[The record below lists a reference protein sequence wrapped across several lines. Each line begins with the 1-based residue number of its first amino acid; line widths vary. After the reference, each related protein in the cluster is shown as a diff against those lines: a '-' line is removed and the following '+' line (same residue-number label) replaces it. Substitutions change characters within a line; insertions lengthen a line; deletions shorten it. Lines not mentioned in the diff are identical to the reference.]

1 MAALLASLLLVTA
14 VVAAQ
19 WGPLMSL
26 DSDVARE
33 AYEVAATRSWLVS
46 ALDTIAVVGHPTS
59 LRLVLLLVAV
69 YLVIRRWTRAAL
81 FVALAAL
88 ISAAAAPAVKA
99 LVGRTRP
106 EWVDPIGTAAGHS
119 FPSGHATGGAVFATA
134 LVLVTVSSVRRGLR
148 RRLLILLL
156 VAVAVVLGLDRIF
169 LGVHYL
175 SDVVAGWLLGTAL
188 TMLVWEVVVA
198 RAAVAPVAL
207 PGTVGPA
214 PSYAAVVVNPTKVA
228 DMSGFRALVESR
240 AEACEWQ
247 APLWSETTAEDPGR
261 GMAEQ
266 ALAAGADMVL
276 AAGGDGTVRVLCH
289 ELARTG
295 VPIGIVPLG
304 TGNLLARNLSLPLHP
319 RDAIDVALL
328 GQDRAVDIVQVD
340 GDDLP
345 ETAFTVMAG
354 LGLDAAIMMG
364 APDELKKRI
373 GWPAYLV
380 SGMQQLFR
388 YPLGNVEITIDDL
401 PPVRVRARTV
411 VIGNV
416 GLLQAGFPLLPDAR
430 IDDGELDV
438 VVIAPRSR
446 RDWLAVAVR
455 LAGRQRRT
463 DERLARMRGRRIVV
477 RSDKPQPRQLDGDPI
492 SVGRE
497 LRAEVQAGVL
507 LVRVPRTVPR

>member
-1 MAALLASLLLVTA
+1 MAALLALLLLLTA
-14 VVAAQ
+14 VVVAR
-19 WGPLMSL
+19 WGPVLHL
-26 DSDVARE
+26 DSAVARE
-33 AYEVAATRSWLVS
+33 AYDVAAPRSWLVS

-59 LRLVLLLVAV
+59 LRLALLLVAV
-69 YLVIRRWTRAAL
+69 YLLIRRWTRAAV

-88 ISAAAAPAVKA
+88 ISAAAVPAVKS
-99 LVGRTRP
+99 LIGRTRP
-106 EWVDPIGTAAGHS
+106 ELTDPIGTAAGSS
-119 FPSGHATGGAVFATA
+119 FPSGHATGAAVFATA

-156 VAVAVVLGLDRIF
+156 VSVAVVVGLNRIL

-175 SDVVAGWLLGTAL
+175 SDVLAGWLLGTVL
-188 TMLVWEVVVA
+188 TMLVWEVFVT

-214 PSYAAVVVNPTKVA
+214 PSYAAVVVNPTKVT
-228 DMSGFRALVESR
+228 DMAGFRALVETR
-240 AEACEWQ
+240 AAACEWE

-276 AAGGDGTVRVLCH
+276 AAGGDGTVRLLCH

-328 GQDRAVDIVQVD
+328 GQDRAVDIVQVE

-388 YPLGNVEITIDDL
+388 YPLANVEITIDDL

-446 RDWLAVAVR
+446 RDWLSVAVR

-463 DERLARMRGRRIVV
+463 DERLVRMRGRRILI
-477 RSDKPQPRQLDGDPI
+477 RSDTPQPRQLDGDPI

-507 LVRVPRTVPR
+507 LVRVPR

>member
-1 MAALLASLLLVTA
+1 MVALLVLLVLLTA
-14 VVAAQ
+14 GVATD
-19 WGPLMSL
+19 WEPLLRL
-26 DSDVARE
+26 DTDVARQ
-33 AYEVAATRSWLVS
+33 AYEVAAPRGWLIS
-46 ALDTIAVVGHPTS
+46 ALDAIEVAGHPVT
-59 LRLVLLLVAV
+59 LRVLLLVVAV
-69 YLVIRRWTRAAL
+69 YLLVRRWTRAAVFL
-81 FVALAAL
+81 ALTAL
-88 ISAAAAPAVKA
+88 ISTGAAPAVKE
-99 LVGRTRP
+99 LLGRARP
-106 EWVDPIGTAAGHS
+106 EWADPIGTAAGHS

-134 LVLVTVSSVRRGLR
+134 LVLVTVSSVRRGMR

-156 VAVAVVLGLDRIF
+156 VAVALVVGLDRML

-175 SDVVAGWLLGTAL
+175 SDVVAGWALGAVL
-188 TMLVWEVVVA
+188 TMVLWEVVVA
-198 RAAVAPVAL
+198 RTAIAPVAL

-214 PSYAAVVVNPTKVA
+214 PSFAAVVVNPTKVT
-228 DMSGFRALVESR
+228 DMAGFRALVGAR
-240 AEACEWQ
+240 ADACEWQ
-247 APLWSETTAEDPGR
+247 APMWSETTVDDPGR
-261 GMAEQ
+261 GMAEK

-304 TGNLLARNLSLPLHP
+304 TGNLLARNLGLPLHP
-319 RDAIDVALL
+319 RDAIDVALT

-380 SGMQQLFR
+380 SGLQQLFS
-388 YPLGNVEITIDDL
+388 YPLRSVEITIDDL

-438 VVIAPRSR
+438 VVIGPRRR
-446 RDWLAVAVR
+446 RDWFAVAVR
-455 LAGRQRRT
+455 LAGRQRGT
-463 DERLARMRGRRIVV
+463 DERLARMRGRRILV
-477 RSDKPQPRQLDGDPI
+477 RSDRPQPRQLDGDPI
-492 SVGRE
+492 SAGRE

-507 LVRVPRTVPR
+507 LVRVPRTVSR